1 MCYSNISKKIL
12 FDCNLDVLDQK
23 YDSQAFLSLVVYIHL
38 FFLCADNMGVA
49 VAIPRPTS
57 NFKETP
63 NDTGRA
69 NAHASIGL
77 IYFYFFSLFSDES

>member
-1 MCYSNISKKIL
+1 
-12 FDCNLDVLDQK
+12 
-23 YDSQAFLSLVVYIHL
+23 
-38 FFLCADNMGVA
+38 MGA
-49 VAIPRPTS
+49 AAAIARPTS
-57 NFKETP
+57 NSKNPP

>member
-1 MCYSNISKKIL
+1 
-12 FDCNLDVLDQK
+12 
-23 YDSQAFLSLVVYIHL
+23 
-38 FFLCADNMGVA
+38 MGVA